1 MFSTI
6 KKSLAVFSHDLV
18 MLVLSFTLSL
28 WIRMGTEDALALYMS
43 GKLDAALILFIA
55 FGSVVFWFCGLY
67 KGIWRYASVADL
79 ITIFKSVSLLLI
91 FYIPALFLVN
101 RLEEMPRST
110 ILINWFVLVF
120 LLGGPRLL
128 FRLYKDGFLI
138 NHFFFSSFNHSGE
151 PVVLIGATRQG
162 EAFIRAM
169 DRDAKAPYHIL
180 TLLDFSPERAGRK
193 LHDLTI
199 DHTQPEK
206 VGAILDSIFP
216 TPTKVILSRPESRE
230 AMQILREQTKSRGIS
245 LGRLPRDSALDFDQG
260 ATHKIQPI
268 AIEDILGRQQ
278 IQLDHNAIQHM
289 IGGKKILV
297 TGAGG
302 SIGAELV
309 RQVAAMHPTRLILV
323 ENGEYNLYAIDR
335 ELDHLGAER
344 EAILCDVRNRTRI
357 EGVIAAS
364 KPDVVF
370 HAAALKH
377 VPMVE
382 ANPLEGL
389 ETNVIG
395 TQNVADACLNNDV
408 KAMVL
413 ISTDKAINP
422 PNIMGAS
429 KRLAE
434 IYCQSLDIYH
444 QKKRTRFVT
453 VRFGNVLGSTGSVV
467 PLFKKQLEQGG
478 PLTVTHPEMTRYFMS
493 IREAVELVLQS
504 ATMEMTDKTGHL
516 GQIYVLEMGDPVKIV
531 NLAKDMIRLGGFQP
545 DRDIQIE
552 FTGLRAGEKLYEEL
566 FYSDEKLHPT
576 GHDSLQRA
584 APYVRDAKIVQAQ
597 ITKMKT
603 AISANQTKDAIAILA
618 ELVPEY
624 SGRDAQRH
632 SPDESS
638 E

>member
-1 MFSTI
+1 MFSKI
-6 KKSLAVFSHDLV
+6 KKNLVVFSHDLV
-18 MLVLSFTLSL
+18 MLVLSFALSL

-43 GKLDAALILFIA
+43 GKLGVALILFVA

-91 FYIPALFLVN
+91 LYIPALFLVN

-128 FRLYKDGFLI
+128 FRLYKDGLLI
-138 NHFFFSSFNHSGE
+138 NRFSFSSFNHPGE

-162 EAFIRAM
+162 ESFIRAM

-206 VGAILDSIFP
+206 VGAILDNIFP

-230 AMQILREQTKSRGIS
+230 AMLILREQTKSRGIS
-245 LGRLPRDSALDFDQG
+245 LGRLPRNSALDPDQS
-260 ATHKIQPI
+260 AAHKIQPI

-309 RQVAAMHPTRLILV
+309 RQVAAMHPARLILV

-335 ELDHLGAER
+335 ELDHLGTER

-434 IYCQSLDIYH
+434 IYCQSLDIHH
-444 QKKRTRFVT
+444 QKKGTRFVT

-566 FYSDEKLHPT
+566 FYSCEKLHPT
-576 GHDSLQRA
+576 SHDSLQRA
-584 APYVRDAKIVQAQ
+584 APHVRDAKIVQAQ

-624 SGRDAQRH
+624 SGRDPQRH

>member
-1 MFSTI
+1 MLI
-6 KKSLAVFSHDLV
+6 KKSLVVFMHDLV
-18 MLVLSFTLSL
+18 MLVLSFVLSL
-28 WIRMGTEDALALYMS
+28 WIRMGTEDALALYVS
-43 GKLDAALILFIA
+43 GKLDSALILFIA

-67 KGIWRYASVADL
+67 RGIWRYASITEL
-79 ITIFKSVSLLLI
+79 TTIFKSVSLLLI
-91 FYIPALFLVN
+91 IYIPVLFLVN

-128 FRLYKDGFLI
+128 FRLYKDGLLVSRFS
-138 NHFFFSSFNHSGE
+138 FSSFNHPGE
-151 PVVLIGATRQG
+151 PVVLVGTTGQG
-162 EAFIRAM
+162 ESFIRAM
-169 DRDAKAPYHIL
+169 CRDKKAPYHIL
-180 TLLDFSPERAGRK
+180 ALLDFSPEPAGRK
-193 LHDLTI
+193 LHGLTI
-199 DHTQPEK
+199 DYAQPEK
-206 VGAILDSIFP
+206 FGAILDNIFP
-216 TPTKVILSRPESRE
+216 MPAKVILSRPESRE
-230 AMQILREQTKSRGIS
+230 TMQILREQTKSRGIS
-245 LGRLPRDSALDFDQG
+245 LERLPRDMTLDPDQG
-260 ATHKIQPI
+260 VVHKIQPI

-278 IQLDHNAIQHM
+278 IQLNHNAIQQM
-289 IGGKKILV
+289 IEGKKILV

-309 RQVAAMHPTRLILV
+309 RQVVAMHPARLVLV

-335 ELDHLGAER
+335 ELGHLGTEH

-357 EGVIAAS
+357 EEVIATF

-408 KAMVL
+408 KTMVL

-434 IYCQSLDIYH
+434 IYCQSLDIH
-444 QKKRTRFVT
+444 HNKKGTRFVT

-478 PLTVTHPEMTRYFMS
+478 PLTVTHPEITRYFMS

-516 GQIYVLEMGDPVKIV
+516 GQIYVLEMGDPVRIV
-531 NLAKDMIRLGGFQP
+531 DLAKDMIRLGGFQP

-566 FYSDEKLHPT
+566 FYSDEKLYPT

-584 APYVRDAKIVQAQ
+584 APRVLDTKTVQAKMA
-597 ITKMKT
+597 KMKI

-624 SGRDAQRH
+624 SGSGAEPH